1 MNKEI
6 DTYIAKA
13 EDARR
18 DLMIKLQ
25 DMILDKYPTAQTKIS
40 YGIPHYQLGAGWVFL
55 GYWKQGVSIYTGII
69 PSLNE
74 FKQKHPKIKMGK
86 GCINLK
92 LKDSI
97 PWQDIAKVL
106 DSAMMR
112 M

>member
-25 DMILDKYPTAQTKIS
+25 DMILDKYPTTETKIS
-40 YGIPHYQLGAGWVFL
+40 YGIPHYKLGSGWVFL

-106 DSAMMR
+106 DTAMMR